1 MLGGDAK
8 VPAAPHPC
16 RVVQQSVHSRSHV
29 PSNGIA
35 RCLHRD
41 NFIPLVHFVSAPLTT
56 EIATTK
62 DAVAVAVA
70 AAPASLVSA
79 WA

>member
-1 MLGGDAK
+1 MASFTGMTSFLW
-8 VPAAPHPC
+8 
-16 RVVQQSVHSRSHV
+16 ST
-29 PSNGIA
+29 
-35 RCLHRD
+35 L
-41 NFIPLVHFVSAPLTT
+41 VSAPLTT

-70 AAPASLVSA
+70 VAAAPASLVSA